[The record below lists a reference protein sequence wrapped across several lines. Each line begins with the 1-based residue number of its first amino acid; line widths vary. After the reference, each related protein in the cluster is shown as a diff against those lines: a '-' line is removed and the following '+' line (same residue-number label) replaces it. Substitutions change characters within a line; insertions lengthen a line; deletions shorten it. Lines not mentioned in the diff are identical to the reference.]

1 MVIIMSI
8 IDTFDNATE
17 AIISPSAMV
26 TSSDNFPEI
35 AIAIFNSK
43 LINLALAASESYETD
58 EFGLTVGDVYPIY
71 KLNYK
76 GTRVALYQTFI
87 GGPISAALLEEMIAK
102 GTKKLIIFGSC
113 GVLDNALVEGH
124 LIVPTS
130 CYRDEGTSYHYVAP
144 ADYIDVPT
152 AVRTA
157 EILTELN
164 APLILGKNWTTD
176 GFYRETRGNMEKRKA
191 EGCIT
196 VDMECASLQAV
207 AQFRG
212 VEVYQFLIA
221 ADSLDGDEW
230 AERNLANPLEGQHEK
245 LLNIALEMATRV

>member
-1 MVIIMSI
+1 MSI
-8 IDTFDNATE
+8 IDTFDPKTP
-17 AIISPSAMV
+17 AIINPADMITPV
-26 TSSDNFPEI
+26 PNFPEV
-35 AIAIFNSK
+35 AIAVFNTQ
-43 LINLALAASESYETD
+43 LINLALAAAGDYETD
-58 EFGLTVGDVYPIY
+58 AFGLTVGDPYPIY
-71 KLNYK
+71 TFNYE

-87 GGPISAALLEEMIAK
+87 GGPVSAALLEEMIAK

-124 LIVPTS
+124 LVVPTS

-152 AVRTA
+152 AARTA
-157 EILTELN
+157 EILTELSV
-164 APLILGKNWTTD
+164 PHVRGKNWTTD

-212 VEVYQFLIA
+212 IEVYQFLIA

-230 AERNLANPLEGQHEK
+230 AERNLANPLEGLHEK
-245 LLNIALEMATRV
+245 LLNIALEMATRI

>member
-1 MVIIMSI
+1 MSI
-8 IDTFDNATE
+8 IDTFDIATE
-17 AIISPSAMV
+17 AIINPSDMV
-26 TSSDNFPEI
+26 THAAGFPEV
-35 AIAIFNSK
+35 AIAVFNSK
-43 LINLALAASESYETD
+43 LIKLALAAAESYETD
-58 EFGLTVGDVYPIY
+58 AFGLTVGDVYPIY

-76 GTRVALYQTFI
+76 GTRIALYKTFI
-87 GGPISAALLEEMIAK
+87 GGAMTAGMYDEMLAK
-102 GTKKLIIFGSC
+102 GIKKLIIFGSC
-113 GVLDNALVEGH
+113 GVLDNALVSGN

-130 CYRDEGTSYHYVAP
+130 SYRDEGLSYHYVAP

-157 EILTELN
+157 EILTELGV
-164 APLILGKNWTTD
+164 PHVCGKNWTTD
-176 GFYRETRGNMEKRKA
+176 AIYRETRGNMEKRKA

-212 VEVYQFLIA
+212 AEVYQFLYA

-230 AERNLANPLEGQHEK
+230 DVRNLKTPEDALHAK
-245 LLNIALEMATRV
+245 LISIGLEMATHV